1 MSKLE
6 SYKPQRQVNSIKN
19 MQLALPFLLEI
30 LPQTA
35 PDMRTEE
42 VHAGLT
48 ENQRGHHYLEGL
60 DLLA

>member
-1 MSKLE
+1 MRRLE
-6 SYKPQRQVNSIKN
+6 SYKPQTQVNSIKN
-19 MQLALPFLLEI
+19 MQLTLPFLLEI

-35 PDMRTEE
+35 PDMRTGEI
-42 VHAGLT
+42 HAVLT